1 MKKATENAVRRPD
14 GAAGRV
20 SRETRA
26 EGRPAAEA
34 AGGAAQAL
42 PGKSARLLMRAIRAK
57 CLDCCGGIRAEVRGC
72 RIEQCPLWPYRCA
85 DAGAIELARQAAGP
99 GRPASDPMP
108 GQMELT
114 DLYGEAVL

>member
-20 SRETRA
+20 SRETR
-26 EGRPAAEA
+26 GDTRPAAEA

-57 CLDCCGGIRAEVRGC
+57 CLDCCCGVRAEVRGC
-72 RIEQCPLWPYRCA
+72 RIEHCPLWPYRCA
-85 DAGAIELARQAAGP
+85 AEPARQAAGP
-99 GRPASDPMP
+99 GRPDADPMP